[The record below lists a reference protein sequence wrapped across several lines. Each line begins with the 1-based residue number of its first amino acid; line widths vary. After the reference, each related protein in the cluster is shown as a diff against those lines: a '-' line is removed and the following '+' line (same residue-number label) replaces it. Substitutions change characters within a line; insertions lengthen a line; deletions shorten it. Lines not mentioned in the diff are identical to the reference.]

1 MTDVDDERLGELF
14 RAAAGGSTPP
24 PGFDHEGVVRASR
37 RATVR
42 RRTAVTGAGLALVAV
57 LGIGGTLVLPEPS
70 DSGADTTVAAPML
83 APAPEGA
90 APRAAREAPGPA
102 DAQEAPSPADPH
114 AAQEPPP
121 PAAGDA
127 PDAARAPEAYGGP
140 VPLGPGRTDCADRH
154 DPALRAIVEEFLPEV
169 AGAPEAAT
177 TMECR
182 PGGERGVNVEV
193 RDGEATGLLT
203 VQYLPPGAQPEP
215 VEGAVVAPT
224 ASGGTVV
231 VSSRGDGPGTQA
243 PFADRL
249 DGLANHLSPRL

>member
-1 MTDVDDERLGELF
+1 MTDVDDERLGALF
-14 RAAAGGSTPP
+14 RAAAAESTAPP

-57 LGIGGTLVLPEPS
+57 LGIGGAVLLPGPS
-70 DSGADTTVAAPML
+70 GGGADTTVAAPML
-83 APAPEGA
+83 APEPEAG
-90 APRAAREAPGPA
+90 APRAAREAP
-102 DAQEAPSPADPH
+102 
-114 AAQEPPP
+114 P

-127 PDAARAPEAYGGP
+127 PEAARGPEAVAGP
-140 VPLGPGRTDCADRH
+140 VPLGPGRTECADRH
-154 DPALRAIVEEFLPEV
+154 DPELRAIVEEFLPEV
-169 AGAPEAAT
+169 VGAPEAAT

-193 RDGEATGLLT
+193 RDGAADGLLT

-243 PFADRL
+243 PFEDRL
-249 DGLANHLSPRL
+249 EDLATHLSPRL